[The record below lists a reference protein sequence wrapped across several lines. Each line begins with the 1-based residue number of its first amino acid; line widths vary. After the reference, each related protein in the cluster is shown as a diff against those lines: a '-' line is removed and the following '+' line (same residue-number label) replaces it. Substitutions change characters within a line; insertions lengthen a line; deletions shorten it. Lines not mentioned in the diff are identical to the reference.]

1 MANETPNF
9 ANKQELQDYINSL
22 KEIDAQYRSLNRQAK
37 ELADSP
43 GKAKNEV
50 SAQLKALRL
59 QYDTHRE
66 ILASI
71 KQAEK
76 ELKSLTKEAE
86 KSTKALEAQAR
97 AADDLSDN
105 FSELD
110 TFQRSIT
117 RRYGEQS
124 DETRRINKNVDS
136 IKATVGGIGRFL
148 KKNVNLEEDQRD
160 ALEEASEYL
169 KSMPSSFDRL
179 NRQVSRGTL
188 NQKKYN
194 QYVAELNDNWE
205 EILDKI
211 NDSGRGLGGMK
222 KALREMAKAQ
232 GVSGEASQRYEQ
244 LVKFEEKQKQSSVIT
259 GAALSGIP
267 GGEGL
272 NQLLEARVKERTGYK
287 SEAKLSRT
295 LAGAAFGAGATSFIL
310 AIREYIPG
318 LSKQYY
324 KLANYYAPLLAGRQE
339 DVNIAQAKFN
349 RDAKIF
355 GGPLSKKYGK
365 GFFYAAEAA
374 KEFDFKMQSLNVEF
388 NKVAKTAF
396 FGRGIGSV
404 GYNASQMQLAGVGA
418 ESVAS
423 AMNDIASGANVNFF
437 GSKEGLGAQAAVF
450 SKQMGISTSAVA
462 EMMAAFRRIDGS
474 SGKTALNM
482 VYTSAN
488 MADIAKMNPAV
499 ILQDM
504 AEASGKL
511 LSYNIKNAKSFAD
524 QAIAIRKMGGNLPQF
539 AKGIMGSIVNYRQS
553 LEAQITLG
561 NLIGRPVDF
570 TTAQSLAYSGKYKE
584 AFQSIKNSGVLEAVR
599 KAGPLADYQFSQIFG
614 MGLDD
619 FQAAAENQGKSIG
632 LGATLKG
639 ETASFLKRVSGAEKG
654 AMIAEARITVTKA
667 VVDAEFAKALA
678 VGLNENPA
686 YRNAVTSLDALTVA
700 SQRLQSVLEA
710 VVIGLGSALGAIAF
724 TPSILRRFSS
734 PGTTAPAPGGTGGG
748 PGGAAFAPGGKFAGW
763 KTTGTG
769 ANTMVRNAKG
779 QFVSAAEAAEFKQ
792 ASRVAKF
799 AKYGRGVG
807 TTLSVLGA
815 GYDAYDRL
823 QSGQSGLQTVAG
835 VGGGMAGSYAM
846 MRAAAPLAAR
856 MPKNIYG
863 LVGAGVLELAAGT
876 IGYFG
881 GSGIM
886 DKLTGADEVQKT
898 NAQNA
903 AYQPTPEEIQTL
915 SDAPSRMVTALEN
928 IEILMIDMIAIQSK
942 YVNSNSDLKVYLDG
956 ATVAKSV
963 IRNQLNTKGMVPGTT
978 LANALGINAA
988 K

>member
-1 MANETPNF
+1 MAAPNPSEEL
-9 ANKQELQDYINSL
+9 KQQQAIVAEIKQQLQLYTELMTKK
-22 KEIDAQYRSLNRQAK
+22 KEISQWDSRAKSAINDQINQWKAVNRSVDRVK
-37 ELADSP
+37 KDLA
-43 GKAKNEV
+43 E
-50 SAQLKALRL
+50 
-59 QYDTHRE
+59 
-66 ILASI
+66 
-71 KQAEK
+71 AEG
-76 ELKSLTKEAE
+76 ELKSLSKESE
-86 KSTKALEAQAR
+86 KAAKSLQAQVK
-97 AADDLSDN
+97 AADDLTDN

-110 TFQRSIT
+110 SFQRSIT

-124 DETRRINKNVDS
+124 DETKRINKNVEA
-136 IKATVGGIGRFL
+136 IKASVGGVGKFL
-148 KKNVNLEEDQRD
+148 KKNVNLEEDQAD
-160 ALEEASEYL
+160 ALNEASEYL

-222 KALREMAKAQ
+222 KALREMGKAQ
-232 GVSGEASQRYEQ
+232 GLSGEASQRYEQ
-244 LVKFEEKQKQSSVIT
+244 LIKFEEKQKQSSVIT

-272 NQLLEARVKERTGYK
+272 NQLLEARVKEKTGYK

-349 RDAKIF
+349 RDAKLF

-539 AKGIMGSIVNYRQS
+539 AKGIMGSIINYRQS
-553 LEAQITLG
+553 LESQITLG

-619 FQAAAENQGKSIG
+619 FQAAAENQGKSVG
-632 LGATLKG
+632 FNKTLKG
-639 ETASFLKRVSGAEKG
+639 ETSSFLSRVSGAEKG
-654 AMIAEARITVTKA
+654 AMVAEARITVTKA

-686 YRNAVTSLDALTVA
+686 YRNAVTSLDALSVA

-710 VVIGLGSALGAIAF
+710 IVIGLGSALGAIAF
-724 TPSILRRFSS
+724 TPSILRRMG
-734 PGTTAPAPGGTGGG
+734 PTGTTAPAPGGTSTPVG
-748 PGGAAFAPGGKFAGW
+748 AFAPGGKFAGW

-799 AKYGRGVG
+799 AKYGKGVG

-823 QSGQSGLQTVAG
+823 QSGQSGVQTVAG

-846 MRAAAPLAAR
+846 MRAVAPLASK
-856 MPKNIYG
+856 MPKNVYG

-876 IGYFG
+876 LGYFG

-898 NAQNA
+898 NAQNT

-942 YVNSNSDLKVYLDG
+942 YVNSSQDLKLYLDG
-956 ATVAKSV
+956 ATLAKSM
-963 IRNQLNTKGMVPGTT
+963 IRSQLNTKGMVPGTT
-978 LANALGINAA
+978 LANALGINA

>member
-9 ANKQELQDYINSL
+9 GNKQELQDYINSL
-22 KEIDAQYRSLNRQAK
+22 KQIDAQYKSLNRQAK
-37 ELADSP
+37 ELADVP
-43 GKAKNEV
+43 GNAQQAVLK
-50 SAQLKALRL
+50 QLKALRL
-59 QYDTHRE
+59 QYDTHKE

-76 ELKSLTKEAE
+76 ELKNFTKEAE
-86 KSTKALEAQAR
+86 KSTKVLEAQAK
-97 AADDLSDN
+97 AADDLTDN

-110 TFQRSIT
+110 SFQRSIT

-124 DETRRINKNVDS
+124 DETKRINKNVEA
-136 IKATVGGIGRFL
+136 IKASVGGVGKFL
-148 KKNVNLEEDQRD
+148 KKNVDLEGDQAD
-160 ALEEASEYL
+160 ALMEASEYL

-222 KALREMAKAQ
+222 KALREMGKAQ
-232 GVSGEASQRYEQ
+232 GLSGEASQRYEQ
-244 LVKFEEKQKQSSVIT
+244 LIKFEEKEKQNSVIS
-259 GAALSGIP
+259 GAALSGLP

-272 NQLLEARVKERTGYK
+272 NQLLEARVKERTGNK
-287 SEAKLSRT
+287 SGAKLSRT

-318 LSKQYY
+318 LSEQYY
-324 KLANYYAPLLAGRQE
+324 KLANHYAPLLAGRQE

-349 RDAKIF
+349 RDAKLF

-423 AMNDIASGANVNFF
+423 AMTDIASGANVNFF

-450 SKQMGISTSAVA
+450 AKQMGISTSSVA
-462 EMMAAFRRIDGS
+462 QMMAAFRRIDGS

-482 VYTSAN
+482 VYTSAE
-488 MADIAKMNPAV
+488 MADMELMNPAV

-511 LSYNIKNAKSFAD
+511 LSYNIKNAKSFQE

-539 AKGIMGSIVNYRQS
+539 AKGIMGSIINYRQS
-553 LEAQITLG
+553 LESQITLG

-619 FQAAAENQGKSIG
+619 FQAAAENQGKSVG
-632 LGATLKG
+632 FNKTLKG
-639 ETASFLKRVSGAEKG
+639 ETSSFLSRVSGAEKG
-654 AMIAEARITVTKA
+654 AMIAEAKITVTKA

-710 VVIGLGSALGAIAF
+710 IVIGLGSALGAIAF
-724 TPSILRRFSS
+724 TPSILRRFNST
-734 PGTTAPAPGGTGGG
+734 GTTAPAPGTTGGA
-748 PGGAAFAPGGKFAGW
+748 PGGAFGPGGKFAGW

-799 AKYGRGVG
+799 AKYGKGVG

-823 QSGQSGLQTVAG
+823 QSGQSGLQTAAG
-835 VGGGMAGSYAM
+835 VGGGLAGSYAM

-856 MPKNIYG
+856 MPKNVYG
-863 LVGAGVLELAAGT
+863 LIGAGVLELAAGT
-876 IGYFG
+876 LGYFG
-881 GSGIM
+881 GSSIM
-886 DKLTGADEVQKT
+886 DKLTGADEERKT
-898 NAQNA
+898 QEKNT

-928 IEILMIDMIAIQSK
+928 IEILMIDMVAIQSK
-942 YVNSNSDLKVYLDG
+942 YVNSNQDLKVYLDG
-956 ATVAKSV
+956 ATLAKSM
-963 IRNQLNTKGMVPGTT
+963 IRSQLNTKGMVPGST
-978 LANALGINAA
+978 LANALGINA

>member
-1 MANETPNF
+1 MAKETSNF
-9 ANKQELQDYINSL
+9 ANKQELQDYLNSL
-22 KEIDAQYRSLNRQAK
+22 RQIDAQYQSLNRQAK
-37 ELADSP
+37 ELANVP
-43 GKAKNEV
+43 GNARENIKG
-50 SAQLKALRL
+50 QLKALRE
-59 QYDTHRE
+59 QYDTHKE

-71 KQAEK
+71 KKAES
-76 ELKSLTKEAE
+76 ELKSFTKEAE
-86 KSTKALEAQAR
+86 KAANALEKQQK
-97 AADDLSDN
+97 AAEDLSDN
-105 FSELD
+105 FSELN

-117 RRYGEQS
+117 RQYGEQS
-124 DETRRINKNVDS
+124 DETRRINKQVDS
-136 IKATVGGIGRFL
+136 IKATVGGVGKFL
-148 KKNVNLEEDQRD
+148 KKNVDLEGDQVD
-160 ALEEASEYL
+160 ALMEASDYL
-169 KSMPSSFDRL
+169 KSMPSSFDKL

-194 QYVAELNDNWE
+194 QYVADLNDNWE

-222 KALREMAKAQ
+222 KALREMGKSQ
-232 GVSGEASQRYEQ
+232 GLSSEASQRYEQ
-244 LVKFEEKQKQSSVIT
+244 LVKFEENQKSSSVIT
-259 GAALSGIP
+259 GAALSGLP

-272 NQLLEARVKERTGYK
+272 NQLLEARVKEQTGNK
-287 SEAKLSRT
+287 SGAKLSRT
-295 LAGAAFGAGATSFIL
+295 LAGAAIGAGLTSFAL
-310 AIREYIPG
+310 AMREYIPG

-349 RDAKIF
+349 RDAKLF

-365 GFFYAAEAA
+365 GMFYAAEAA

-388 NKVAKTAF
+388 NKAAKTAF
-396 FGRGIGSV
+396 FGRGIGGI
-404 GYNASQMQLAGVGA
+404 GYSASQMQLAGVGA

-423 AMNDIASGANVNFF
+423 AMTDIASGANVNFF

-450 SKQMGISTSAVA
+450 SKQMGISTSSVA
-462 EMMAAFRRIDGS
+462 QMMAAFRRIDGS

-482 VYTSAN
+482 VYTSAE

-511 LSYNIKNAKSFAD
+511 LSYNIKNAKSFTD

-539 AKGIMGSIVNYRQS
+539 AKGIMGSIINYRQS
-553 LEAQITLG
+553 LESQITLG

-584 AFQSIKNSGVLEAVR
+584 AFASIKNSGVLESVR

-632 LGATLKG
+632 LNKTLKG
-639 ETASFLKRVSGAEKG
+639 ETGSFLSRVSGAEKG
-654 AMIAEARITVTKA
+654 AMIAEAKINVTKA

-700 SQRLQSVLEA
+700 SQRLQSALESIA
-710 VVIGLGSALGAIAF
+710 MGLGAAFGAFAVPAIA
-724 TPSILRRFSS
+724 SRFRTT
-734 PGTTAPAPGGTGGG
+734 GTTAPAPGGVGGST
-748 PGGAAFAPGGKFAGW
+748 PGGAFAPGGKFSGW
-763 KTTGTG
+763 KSTGTG

-792 ASRVAKF
+792 ASRTAKLM
-799 AKYGRGVG
+799 KYGRGVG

-823 QSGQSGLQTVAG
+823 QSGQSGVQTVAG

-846 MRAAAPLAAR
+846 MRAVSPLAAK
-856 MPKNIYG
+856 MPRNMYG
-863 LVGAGVLELAAGT
+863 LAAAGVLELAAGSL
-876 IGYFG
+876 GYFG

-903 AYQPTPEEIQTL
+903 AYQPNAEEMQAL

-942 YVNSNSDLKVYLDG
+942 YVNSDQNLKVYLDG
-956 ATVAKSV
+956 ATLAKSV
-963 IRNQLNTKGMVPGTT
+963 IRNQLNTKGMVPGST
-978 LANALGINAA
+978 LANVLGINAG